1 MRRILLPLVL
11 ALVAAPLLQ
20 AQPVWS
26 QILHPQAPAVPEYV
40 AFAGDTVRF
49 DRTDFY
55 ERMDRELISFTY
67 MHTNTTLMLKR
78 SRRYFA
84 QIVPI
89 LRQQGIP
96 EDLKYL
102 MAIESSLD
110 PKALSVAGAAGLW
123 QFTKATAQTYG
134 LEVNTEVDERYNIEK
149 ETVAACK
156 FLKDAYRKYG
166 DWMTVAASY
175 NAGQGGISKRREA
188 QKQPS
193 ALELWLPEETARYM
207 FRLLAVKMFFENP
220 AAFGFNVPLAERYP
234 YIEPKDVLTV
244 NYPVPSLVDFAL
256 EHGTAPGRQADK
268 QRKQDVQSRDP
279 VGTATFLFEHQL
291 LDEADRLVV
300 GREELVPRKRGV
312 HLPEKLRF
320 LEGELVADD
329 GGIERDVERAAA
341 EIAFQREGAG
351 AGAFVPGCE
360 NPLRI
365 EPGGHFRG
373 LDVLLDHLLHRE
385 RLFPADEVVALL
397 VLGHY
402 STFVKTPAAVSK

>member
-1 MRRILLPLVL
+1 MKKTILTLLL
-11 ALVAAPLLQ
+11 AVSASCFLQ
-20 AQPVWS
+20 AQPPWV
-26 QILHPQAPAVPEYV
+26 QTQHPQAPAVPEYV

-78 SRRYFA
+78 SRRYFT

-89 LRQQGIP
+89 LRQEGVP

-134 LEVNTEVDERYNIEK
+134 LEVTTEVDERYNIEK

-156 FLKDAYRKYG
+156 FLKDAYRKFG

-175 NAGQGGISKRREA
+175 NAGQGGISRRRET
-188 QKQPS
+188 QKQTS

-220 AAFGFNVPLAERYP
+220 TSFGFNVPMSERYP

-244 NYPVPSLVDFAL
+244 NYPVESLVDFAL
-256 EHGTAPGRQADK
+256 QHGTTYARLKEANLWL
-268 QRKQDVQSRDP
+268 RD
-279 VGTATFLFEHQL
+279 
-291 LDEADRLVV
+291 
-300 GREELVPRKRGV
+300 
-312 HLPEKLRF
+312 EKLT
-320 LEGELVADD
+320 
-329 GGIERDVERAAA
+329 
-341 EIAFQREGAG
+341 
-351 AGAFVPGCE
+351 
-360 NPLRI
+360 NK
-365 EPGGHFRG
+365 GHK
-373 LDVLLDHLLHRE
+373 
-385 RLFPADEVVALL
+385 AYKVVI
-397 VLGHY
+397 
-402 STFVKTPAAVSK
+402 P